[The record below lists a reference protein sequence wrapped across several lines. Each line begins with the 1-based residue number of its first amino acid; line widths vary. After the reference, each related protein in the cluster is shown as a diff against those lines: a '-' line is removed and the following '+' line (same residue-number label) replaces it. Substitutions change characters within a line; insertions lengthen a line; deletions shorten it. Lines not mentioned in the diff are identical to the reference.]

1 MKIDSSMDEQTLRFI
16 ELVEALTPEA
26 RKLLGKL
33 LKAFAEDRI
42 TIDGAWRQVR
52 DFIRAERIS

>member
-1 MKIDSSMDEQTLRFI
+1 MDEQTLRFI

-52 DFIRAERIS
+52 DS